1 MIDGKKLN
9 QIIEN
14 CRRGSKADI
23 DDILGLLTSTVDLTV
38 RRNVDFHLG
47 GVTNPEGLARLEYY
61 LFHGSQ
67 IQRNYATLFFARR
80 DEWPL
85 IHRAHKLGLIDYRQA
100 YSR

>member
-1 MIDGKKLN
+1 MIEPEMLK
-9 QIIEN
+9 QIIEK
-14 CRRGSKADI
+14 CQRGNKRDI
-23 DDILGLLTSTVDLTV
+23 DDLLGLLTNKVDLTI
-38 RRNVDFHLG
+38 RKNIDFRLG

-80 DEWPL
+80 DEWAL
-85 IHRAHKLGLIDYRQA
+85 IHRAYRLGLIDYRQA